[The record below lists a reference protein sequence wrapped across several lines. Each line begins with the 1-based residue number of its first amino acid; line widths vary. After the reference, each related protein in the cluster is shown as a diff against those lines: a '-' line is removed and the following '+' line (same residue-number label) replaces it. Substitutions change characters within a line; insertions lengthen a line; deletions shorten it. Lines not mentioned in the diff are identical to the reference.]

1 MFKMFRLFLLLS
13 LAVFLASCSQPSPAE
28 QPAAPTTA
36 AAPIDPADE
45 AVPETGSAT
54 ERPSEIKALEG
65 EQPAQV
71 DINCSSPA
79 SLTPR
84 ATEGPYYSAG
94 SPERTSLVA
103 DLPGTR
109 LLLTGYVLDIDCRP
123 VPGAWIDFWQADSQ
137 GVYDNAGYTLRGH
150 QYTDENGQYTLETVV
165 PGQYPGRTE
174 HIHVKLQAPGGPVL
188 VTQLYFP
195 AAAQNAADLFFDE
208 KLLIDITE
216 EGADE
221 IRARFDFV
229 VEAR

>member
-1 MFKMFRLFLLLS
+1 MFKMFKLFLLLS
-13 LAVFLASCSQPSPAE
+13 LAVFLASCSQPSPAD
-28 QPAAPTTA
+28 QPAASPT
-36 AAPIDPADE
+36 APVLVEPSE
-45 AVPETGSAT
+45 VVPETGSAT
-54 ERPSEIKALEG
+54 ETPSETEALEE

-71 DINCSSPA
+71 EINCSSPTT
-79 SLTPR
+79 LTPR
-84 ATEGPYYSAG
+84 ATGGPYYSAG
-94 SPERTSLVA
+94 SPQRTSLVE

-137 GVYDNAGYTLRGH
+137 GVYDNTGYTLRGH
-150 QYTDENGQYTLETVV
+150 QYTDENGRYTLETIV

-174 HIHVKLQAPGGPVL
+174 HIHVKVQSPGGPVL

-195 AAAQNAADLFFDE
+195 AAAQNEADLFFDE

-216 EGADE
+216 EGADK

>member
-13 LAVFLASCSQPSPAE
+13 LALLLAACSQPAPAE
-28 QPAAPTTA
+28 QPADSATA
-36 AAPIDPADE
+36 AVPADPADDV
-45 AVPETGSAT
+45 VPETGSAT
-54 ERPSEIKALEG
+54 ETPEIKAGEE

-71 DINCSSPA
+71 DIDCSSPA
-79 SLTPR
+79 ALTPR

-94 SPERTSLVA
+94 SPERTSLVE

-109 LLLTGYVLDIDCRP
+109 LLLTGYVLDTDCRP

-174 HIHVKLQAPGGPVL
+174 HIHVKVQSPDGPVL

-216 EGADE
+216 ERADE
-221 IRARFDFV
+221 ILGTYDFV
-229 VEAR
+229 IER